1 MTYVQISIDLM
12 VFILVIKKLGPDA
25 GTFTNDLDFQHRFSK
40 FTCIRK
46 SVKNKRIQQIRE
58 ILPDI
63 TDVPDIHCI
72 SGVKES

>member
-1 MTYVQISIDLM
+1 MKYIQISIDLM
-12 VFILVIKKLGPDA
+12 AFFPDIKKLGPDA

-46 SVKNKRIQQIRE
+46 SAKNKRIQQIRE

-63 TDVPDIHCI
+63 TDVPDIH
-72 SGVKES
+72 